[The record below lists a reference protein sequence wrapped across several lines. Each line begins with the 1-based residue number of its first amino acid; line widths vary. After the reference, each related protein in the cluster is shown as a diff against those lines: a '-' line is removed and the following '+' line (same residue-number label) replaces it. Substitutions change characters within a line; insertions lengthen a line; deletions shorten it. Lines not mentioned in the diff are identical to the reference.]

1 MKCVQSVLVTN
12 RALGNGTIV
21 SSNVFVMNNEAATQA
36 DQFFTSPQR
45 FM

>member
-1 MKCVQSVLVTN
+1 MRSKCVRDGVRTWSG
-12 RALGNGTIV
+12 AIV

-36 DQFFTSPQR
+36 GQFFTSPQR